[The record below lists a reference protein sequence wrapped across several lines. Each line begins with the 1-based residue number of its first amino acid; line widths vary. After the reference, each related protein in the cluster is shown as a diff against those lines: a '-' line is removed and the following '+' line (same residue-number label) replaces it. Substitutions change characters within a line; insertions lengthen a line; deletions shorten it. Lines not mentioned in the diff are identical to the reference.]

1 MKFLN
6 AVMIAVVAARG
17 GQPGQNNNQFLGPST
32 TLRPTTLRPTTLR
45 PTTLRTTTVPP
56 TTVRPSP
63 SYEYDFT
70 NVFQAHTFVTKTARE
85 LFDELSVNF
94 KTARGK
100 CFFKCT
106 IF

>member
-6 AVMIAVVAARG
+6 AVMIAVIAARG

-32 TLRPTTLRPTTLR
+32 TLRPTTLRT
-45 PTTLRTTTVPP
+45 